1 VVASNQATQRVLRLY
16 RKHGFAI
23 RVVDA
28 PRRISCDGNR
38 DDAKEMIAVRN
49 L

>member
-1 VVASNQATQRVLRLY
+1 VLKLY
-16 RKHGFAI
+16 RSLGF
-23 RVVDA
+23 RVRTVPA

-38 DDAKEMIAVRN
+38 DDAEEMIAVRN

>member
-1 VVASNQATQRVLRLY
+1 VP
-16 RKHGFAI
+16 
-23 RVVDA
+23 A

-38 DDAKEMIAVRN
+38 DDAEEMIAVRN